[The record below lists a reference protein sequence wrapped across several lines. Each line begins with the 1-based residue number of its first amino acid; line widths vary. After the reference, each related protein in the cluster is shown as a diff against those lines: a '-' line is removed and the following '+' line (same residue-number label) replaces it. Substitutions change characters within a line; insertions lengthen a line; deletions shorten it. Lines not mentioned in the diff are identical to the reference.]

1 MGFGVLT
8 FVTDDGIGP
17 VELGQAL
24 EQRGFES
31 LFLAE
36 HSHIPVNAKT
46 PYPAGGPIPPK
57 YYCTLDPFVAL
68 TATAVATQNL
78 ILGTGIALLPQRDPI
93 LTAKEVASLD
103 LVSEG
108 RFYFGV
114 GVGWLREEIANHGVD
129 PSVRGRVSEE
139 RLRAMIEI
147 WTHEKAEFHGE
158 FVEFD
163 PIYCWPKPV
172 TKPYPPL
179 YLGGGPAKFRRI
191 ARLDFPDPV
200 SGAFIGSA
208 RGTAR
213 RRRSRRARHP
223 RPYGGRTGGERTRGL
238 PRSRR
243 GSCSGGV
250 ADRAPRR
257 DASTPRQAT
266 GRLRQT
272 GVKLK
277 CRRRFGRYRNPPA
290 QGWRS
295 ARGPAVRRRG
305 R

>member
-8 FVTDDGIGP
+8 FVTDNGIGP

-36 HSHIPVNAKT
+36 HSHIPVNTKT

-57 YYCTLDPFVAL
+57 YYRTLDPFVAL
-68 TATAVATQNL
+68 TAAAVATQNL

-93 LTAKEVASLD
+93 LMAKEVASLD

-129 PSVRGRVSEE
+129 PSVRGRLSEE

-158 FVEFD
+158 FVNFD

-179 YLGGGPAKFRRI
+179 YLGGGPANFKRI
-191 ARLDFPDPV
+191 ARLNAGWISLTPSADLL
-200 SGAFIGSA
+200 SGPLEEL
-208 RGTAR
+208 
-213 RRRSRRARHP
+213 RA
-223 RPYGGRTGGERTRGL
+223 
-238 PRSRR
+238 
-243 GSCSGGV
+243 V
-250 ADRAPRR
+250 ADHDVPVIHVHLGEEPEAKELEGYRDLGVDHVLVELPTEPRDETLR
-257 DASTPRQAT
+257 RLDKLQAD
-266 GRLRQT
+266 
-272 GVKLK
+272 VAKL
-277 CRRRFGRYRNPPA
+277 A
-290 QGWRS
+290 
-295 ARGPAVRRRG
+295 
-305 R
+305 